1 MEIAGLKVFLGDCE
15 NRLVLVKIYEAPAE
29 MPDTALIGRL
39 SHYGRVLSFRR
50 GKIARHIENG
60 IRIARMTIHHA
71 IPSYMNIGGEI
82 IKSSIPTSRKLAET
96 VARKTTWPETA
107 RQSAASTANAL
118 AITPATAVSQQ
129 NAIFAW
135 RMITQFPVAPL
146 CCLAQTS
153 TANPDKRRPRKKDEK
168 KRKGRSCQTC

>member
-82 IKSSIPTSRKLAET
+82 IKSSIPTNRKLAET

-118 AITPATAVSQQ
+118 AITPAAAVSQQ
-129 NAIFAW
+129 CALFAW